1 MTLLRRPSI
10 HLNKSL
16 PRLKVAFYE
25 TAQINFL
32 SPKFDNV
39 SSTFFLKSAGSKIS
53 SLLEPTR
60 TMTLLR
66 RPSIHLN
73 KSLTRLKVAFYE
85 NVQINFL
92 SPKFDNVSSTFFRKS
107 AGSKISSLLEPTRT
121 MTLLRRPSIHL
132 NKSLTRLKVAF
143 YENVQI
149 NFLSPKFD
157 NVLSTFFVIQLDQ
170 KKARFQNPLGL

>member
-10 HLNKSL
+10 HLNRSL
-16 PRLKVAFYE
+16 TRLKVAFYE
-25 TAQINFL
+25 TAQISFL

-39 SSTFFLKSAGSKIS
+39 LGTFFRKSAGSKLG

-85 NVQINFL
+85 TTQMNFL
-92 SPKFDNVSSTFFRKS
+92 SPKFDNVSSTFS
-107 AGSKISSLLEPTRT
+107 V
-121 MTLLRRPSIHL
+121 
-132 NKSLTRLKVAF
+132 N
-143 YENVQI
+143 
-149 NFLSPKFD
+149 
-157 NVLSTFFVIQLDQ
+157 QLDQ
-170 KKARFQNPLGL
+170 I

>member
-1 MTLLRRPSI
+1 MYFFLRPPRSTISPLVEPTRTRTLLRRPSI

-16 PRLKVAFYE
+16 LRLKVAFYE

-32 SPKFDNV
+32 SPKF
-39 SSTFFLKSAGSKIS
+39 
-53 SLLEPTR
+53 EPR
-60 TMTLLR
+60 
-66 RPSIHLN
+66 I
-73 KSLTRLKVAFYE
+73 KY
-85 NVQINFL
+85 
-92 SPKFDNVSSTFFRKS
+92 FFRKS
-107 AGSKISSLLEPTRT
+107 AGSKISSLLEATRT

-157 NVLSTFFVIQLDQ
+157 NVLSTFFVNQLDQ

>member
-16 PRLKVAFYE
+16 TRLKVAFYE
-25 TAQINFL
+25 TVQINFL

-39 SSTFFLKSAGSKIS
+39 LSTFFVNQLDKKS

-85 NVQINFL
+85 NAQ
-92 SPKFDNVSSTFFRKS
+92 
-107 AGSKISSLLEPTRT
+107 E
-121 MTLLRRPSIHL
+121 
-132 NKSLTRLKVAF
+132 
-143 YENVQI
+143 
-149 NFLSPKFD
+149 
-157 NVLSTFFVIQLDQ
+157 
-170 KKARFQNPLGL
+170 